1 MVLQQNGLTLIIAVR
16 LMGLGGELILDFVIV
31 KCDGVILECSKM
43 VKFIELKNCGK
54 ECLDLMFN
62 HTKMEVSNDL
72 SEL

>member
-1 MVLQQNGLTLIIAVR
+1 
-16 LMGLGGELILDFVIV
+16 
-31 KCDGVILECSKM
+31 M